1 MVDINAKD
9 LTSALEELQ
18 DLAASGAGLDTLAEY
33 TQKAI
38 VQLKLGKEGA
48 DQLRKSLTQIKASVT
63 DLTSI
68 DWSSELEKWGKAL
81 DLVKEKVYQT
91 VPGIGTLA
99 SEIALLSP
107 QLIGRTEIPRAFEI
121 VGEAAQGTSAKI
133 NESFMAMVKLIDPE
147 LTRTKTAQYLASLSA
162 YAEAGKK
169 FEMGLVMS
177 AAASGQL
184 ASVIGT
190 TGQNIADLSLKSEAF
205 SDMTVR
211 IGNASGFSAA
221 QVAKYAKDLMAIPG
235 ALVDV
240 DKPGLV
246 AGERMHFLDAAM
258 KVASGTGQTFEQVME
273 DLTFSFETMG
283 VKGEPALQFAARM
296 QNASQALGMPLK
308 FVKQYAQDAAGS
320 FALFADDTKAAAN
333 MGQSAINIMGKLGP
347 ALQQSGLGP
356 KAITDLVKGVTDGI
370 AKMDTAQKAFLSS
383 QTGGPGGLQGAFQ
396 IDQML
401 AEGKIDQVFDKVKQN
416 MMQKLGGPIVTRA
429 QAAGSPEMAAQFQKQ
444 IMFMMSPAMGGMAKD
459 QASAVKLLEAMASGK
474 AEPPEGLQ
482 DKDKALRDSM
492 DRGTKLQERGNNIL
506 VRIANASERMA
517 ALQSIAGYEKSRQMG
532 GSESPAFQRS
542 LVEMRN
548 RAAEGAGLDPLKG
561 KGLEGGRS
569 MKEVMADALKHPT
582 DTLRGAVGSAFDYF
596 KSAGHSLSEEAKRGV
611 SPIPGAPTIDSGALR
626 KPIAQG
632 PRKQPAIVPATLVPP
647 NPGVLAARTLDR
659 NDKLKPGGPK
669 QKEPGQTVQVAVNTV
684 CTVCQRK
691 IAADEAGRLINHSHD
706 RANRQNWMGSPN
718 P

>member
-1 MVDINAKD
+1 MVEVNAKD
-9 LTSALEELQ
+9 LTSALEELK
-18 DLAASGAGLDTLAEY
+18 DLAASGAGLGALEEY
-33 TQKAI
+33 IKKAI

-48 DQLRKSLTQIKASVT
+48 DRLKESLIQVKTSIT

-81 DLVKEKVYQT
+81 EFVKEKVYQT

-99 SEIALLSP
+99 SEIALLTP
-107 QLIGRTEIPRAFEI
+107 QLIGRTELPQAFEI
-121 VGEAAQGTSAKI
+121 IGNAADGTSAKI

-147 LTRTKTAQYLASLSA
+147 LTRTKTAQYLATLSA
-162 YAEAGKK
+162 YAEASKK

-177 AAASGQL
+177 AAATGQL
-184 ASVIGT
+184 SDVIGS
-190 TGQNIADLSLKSEAF
+190 TGQNVADLSLKSEAF

-221 QVAKYAKDLMAIPG
+221 QVARYAKELMTIPG
-235 ALVDV
+235 ALVDA
-240 DKPGLV
+240 DKPGMV
-246 AGERMHFLDAAM
+246 AGERIHYLDAAM
-258 KVASGTGQTFEQVME
+258 KVATGTGQSFEQVME

-283 VKGEPALQFAARM
+283 VKGEPALEFAARM

-308 FVKQYAQDAAGS
+308 FVKQYTEEAAGA

-333 MGQSAINIMGKLGP
+333 MSQNAINIMGRLGP

-356 KAITDLVKGVTDGI
+356 KAVTDLVRGVTEGI

-429 QAAGSPEMAAQFQKQ
+429 QAALSPEAAAQFQKQ

-474 AEPPEGLQ
+474 ATMPETLQ
-482 DKDKALRDSM
+482 DKDKSLRDAM
-492 DRGTKLQERGNNIL
+492 DRGARLQERGNNVL

-517 ALQSIAGYEKSRQMG
+517 ALQAIAGYEKSRQFG
-532 GSESPAFQRS
+532 GSESPAFQKS
-542 LVEMRN
+542 LMEMRG
-548 RAAEGAGLDPLKG
+548 RAAEGALLDPIRGRGLD
-561 KGLEGGRS
+561 GGRN
-569 MKEVMADALKHPT
+569 MKEVLSDAMKKPT
-582 DTLRGAVGSAFDYF
+582 DSLRGAVDSAFGYF
-596 KSAGHSLSEEAKRGV
+596 QSAASSLANEARGTV
-611 SPIPGAPTIDSGALR
+611 NPVPGAQGIDMRALR
-626 KPIAQG
+626 RSPMA
-632 PRKQPAIVPATLVPP
+632 PATAIPP
-647 NPGVLAARTLDR
+647 TPNRLAARTLERNERADR
-659 NDKLKPGGPK
+659 PTAPK
-669 QKEPGQTVQVAVNTV
+669 AKEAPQPVNVAVTTV

-691 IAADEAGRLINHSHD
+691 IAADEAGKLINHSHD
-706 RANRQNWMGSPN
+706 RANRQNWMGTPN